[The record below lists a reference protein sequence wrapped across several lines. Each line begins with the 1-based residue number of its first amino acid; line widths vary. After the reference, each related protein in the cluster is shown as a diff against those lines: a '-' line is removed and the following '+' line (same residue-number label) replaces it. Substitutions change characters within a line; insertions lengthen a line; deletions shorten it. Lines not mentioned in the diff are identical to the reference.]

1 MKYLIVTTK
10 RNAFFFFILPLLLF
24 SLIGIVEKPPHL
36 VFRYEIF
43 GLVLIGC
50 LLFHAQ
56 YRYIS
61 ENHAPDD
68 KKPPKYALG
77 VSSFLVLFLL
87 GVAIYTSYFRD
98 ATSNLTPDVS
108 QDASNLETDLAK
120 TGGEDNKALMFAS
133 SDADESSFN
142 LNGSEENS
150 PESAKSDFY
159 LPDDSAPDMA
169 QQFTSVIHSAALAK
183 IPSSVDSMETKAIA
197 EAFGKEFTTL
207 LIQKDWTKMHLLIA
221 EYSNELP
228 DSLNIATNLL
238 LMYGA
243 PMQEIE
249 YYLGQGA
256 EVTVPATLSLIANG
270 QIDEMIKL
278 ENYGVSYSSEQFLQM
293 SMLDLALMNK
303 LPPESFDFLLARV
316 QNVSEFKKEIK
327 VDTLA
332 IALLTAEQH
341 SKNAPKFIES
351 LLKKDGVNFTE
362 QHRAILDKLKK
373 ISPDLAD
380 DIIAQVPVTNM

>member
-1 MKYLIVTTK
+1 M
-10 RNAFFFFILPLLLF
+10 
-24 SLIGIVEKPPHL
+24 
-36 VFRYEIF
+36 F
-43 GLVLIGC
+43 GLVLFGC
-50 LLFHAQ
+50 VLFHAL
-56 YRYIS
+56 YRYMV
-61 ENHAPDD
+61 EKHMPDG

-87 GVAIYTSYFRD
+87 VVSIYTSYFRN
-98 ATSNLTPDVS
+98 A
-108 QDASNLETDLAK
+108 DL
-120 TGGEDNKALMFAS
+120 
-133 SDADESSFN
+133 SDAKGVNKSDFETAITRSTENVDKSMF
-142 LNGSEENS
+142 LTSADSDKTRFVQKKLEGNS
-150 PESAKSDFY
+150 PESAESAFY
-159 LPDDSAPDMA
+159 LPVDSELNMV

-183 IPSSVDSMETKAIA
+183 MQPNIDSMETKAIA

-256 EVTVPATLSLIANG
+256 EVSVPATLSLIANG

-341 SKNAPKFIES
+341 SKNAPKFISS

-373 ISPDLAD
+373 SSPDLAD
-380 DIIAQVPVTNM
+380 DIIAQVPDTNV